1 MITWVGMVAA
11 SRHLLIML
19 DEGVSPPIYKA
30 LTNYMRSAEQS
41 SIVVESAGLVE
52 MTYVKTFFDLIS
64 KTINK

>member
-1 MITWVGMVAA
+1 
-11 SRHLLIML
+11 ML